1 MASPMRD
8 SHLYSVYF
16 APRGKARMINLGWML
31 SQRHLSP
38 FDLLIGFIGEPGFRQ
53 KQPGAGDVPRPGT
66 GQR

>member
-1 MASPMRD
+1 MRD

-38 FDLLIGFIGEPGFRQ
+38 FDLLIGFIGEPGSRQ
-53 KQPGAGDVPRPGT
+53 RAWCGDVPRPGT

>member
-38 FDLLIGFIGEPGFRQ
+38 FDLLIGFIGEPVSVKSSLVRGIF
-53 KQPGAGDVPRPGT
+53 PGL
-66 GQR
+66 